1 MTFVKN
7 NIQLLW
13 SNLYVYEL
21 KALFI
26 YHICDNNNRIY
37 YTQQREFIIF
47 DLILYS
53 KNWLWMSVIIIFTK
67 RTYKLVQIK
76 LINSQTQ
83 LKHFSIWLMKICSNE
98 KLIDKI
104 YSSSYEMSSLRKIYS
119 CVYHM
124 KRVLG
129 ECKKGH
135 AHKQILKIY

>member
-7 NIQLLW
+7 NVQLLW
-13 SNLYVYEL
+13 SNLYMYEL

-67 RTYKLVQIK
+67 RTYKLVEIK

-83 LKHFSIWLMKICSNE
+83 LKHFSIWLMKIRSNE

-104 YSSSYEMSSLRKIYS
+104 YSSYEMSSLRKIYS
-119 CVYHM
+119 CVYH
-124 KRVLG
+124 
-129 ECKKGH
+129 EKGFRWM
-135 AHKQILKIY
+135 